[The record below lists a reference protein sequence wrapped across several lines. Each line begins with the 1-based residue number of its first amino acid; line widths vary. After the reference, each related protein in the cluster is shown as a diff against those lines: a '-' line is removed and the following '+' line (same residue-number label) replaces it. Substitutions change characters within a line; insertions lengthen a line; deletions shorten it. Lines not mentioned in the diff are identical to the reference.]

1 MLLMIW
7 QVPSLRRMHMRAR
20 RVRDS
25 TDKLNTLATEYFVDT
40 DRYKYDTIVLKE

>member
-1 MLLMIW
+1 
-7 QVPSLRRMHMRAR
+7 MRAR
-20 RVRDS
+20 RVRDNS